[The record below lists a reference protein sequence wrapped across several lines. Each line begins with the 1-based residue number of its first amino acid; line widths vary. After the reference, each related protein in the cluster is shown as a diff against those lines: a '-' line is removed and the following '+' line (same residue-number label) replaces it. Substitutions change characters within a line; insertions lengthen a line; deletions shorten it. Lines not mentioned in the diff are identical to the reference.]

1 MEINQSAWEISS
13 RTKWPDFYFRDIWRN
28 RELLLR
34 FVRRDFL
41 ASYKQTAL
49 GSLWIFLQPLLTALV
64 YVIIFKNVVG
74 ISTSGKPG
82 LLFYFG
88 SVILWGF
95 FSESL
100 SAVAYTYGS
109 HAAIFHK
116 VYFPRIIVS
125 LSMVLSQA
133 IRLGIQFAIYL
144 VIFLWTLARGA
155 EIQPNA
161 WLLLFPV
168 LVIILA
174 FMSLGIGLI
183 FTALSARYRDIQNL
197 LSFLVRIWM
206 FATPV
211 IYPLSVVP
219 PAYRKILL
227 FNPVTPVV
235 EIFRYGFLGSGMH
248 SLLALG
254 YSIAVA
260 AIVYVLGIIL
270 FNLRDGKVMDI
281 I

>member
-1 MEINQSAWEISS
+1 MEATWEISPS
-13 RTKWPDFYFRDIWRN
+13 TKWPDFYIREVWQN
-28 RELLLR
+28 RELLFR

-49 GSLWIFLQPLLTALV
+49 GAFWIFLQPLLTALI
-64 YVIIFKNVVG
+64 YVGIFKNVVG
-74 ISTSGKPG
+74 ISTSGRPG

-88 SVILWGF
+88 GVILWGF

-100 SAVAYTYGS
+100 GSVSYTYGS

-125 LSMVLSQA
+125 LSMVLSQL
-133 IRLGIQFAIYL
+133 IRLGIQFVIYL
-144 VIFLWTLARGA
+144 AILAVAMGRGEA
-155 EIQPNA
+155 VHPNA
-161 WLLLFPV
+161 WAWMFPV
-168 LVIILA
+168 LVLILGL
-174 FMSLGIGLI
+174 MSLGIGLI
-183 FTALSARYRDIQNL
+183 FTAISAKYRDIQNL
-197 LSFLVRIWM
+197 LSFLLRIWM

-219 PAYRKILL
+219 AEYRRIIAL
-227 FNPVTPVV
+227 NPVTPVV
-235 EIFRYGFLGSGMH
+235 EVFRYGFLGEGMH
-248 SLLALG
+248 SWLYLG
-254 YSIAVA
+254 YSALVSILFF
-260 AIVYVLGIIL
+260 ITGIIL